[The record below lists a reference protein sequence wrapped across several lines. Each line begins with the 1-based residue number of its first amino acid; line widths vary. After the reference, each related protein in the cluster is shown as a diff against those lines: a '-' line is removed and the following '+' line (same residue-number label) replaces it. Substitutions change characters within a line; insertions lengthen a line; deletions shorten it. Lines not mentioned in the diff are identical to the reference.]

1 MCPRAA
7 HTYTHAHVAAHRL
20 LRRRHRASQF
30 YCFEV
35 AAAALFTAGKVEGC
49 FRRVD
54 DVLRAAVPTPE
65 IQVGHRELGA
75 PASVSDPEYESYRTK

>member
-1 MCPRAA
+1 MLPRTAS
-7 HTYTHAHVAAHRL
+7 
-20 LRRRHRASQF
+20 RAPQF

-35 AAAALFTAGKVEGC
+35 AAAALFAAGKVEGC

-65 IQVGHRELGA
+65 IQMGHHELGA
-75 PASVSDPEYESYRTK
+75 PVNVSDPEYESYRTK